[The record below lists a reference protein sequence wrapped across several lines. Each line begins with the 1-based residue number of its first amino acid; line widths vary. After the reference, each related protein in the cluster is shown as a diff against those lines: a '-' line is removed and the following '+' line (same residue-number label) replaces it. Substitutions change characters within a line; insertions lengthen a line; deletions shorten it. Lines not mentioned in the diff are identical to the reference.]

1 MVNTVQDTL
10 SISMINLVAVQWLRK
25 INPSLVD
32 IIKVEYSTDLRD
44 NVQLAH
50 LVPRIAP
57 NIDSLL
63 TRYDK
68 TNSINKVRTT
78 EDTGNTDLAQDT
90 NLSVNR
96 V

>member
-1 MVNTVQDTL
+1 MVNTTQYEL
-10 SISMINLVAVQWLRK
+10 SISMMNLVAVQWLRK
-25 INPSLVD
+25 TSPSLVD
-32 IIKVEYSTDLRD
+32 IIKVEYSKQLRD

-68 TNSINKVRTT
+68 ISKVENSTLN
-78 EDTGNTDLAQDT
+78 EDQNEPF
-90 NLSVNR
+90 
-96 V
+96 